1 MAKSILIEK
10 CGHLSL
16 NLTSV
21 EVTGECRPLRI
32 CWTPE
37 LYQDSEY
44 YTNNYEAEE
53 PENIFKK
60 KLIIEKYIP
69 YNFKDV
75 ESELSN
81 ILATELAA
89 SIDAGIL
96 GSLIDLE
103 NE

>member
-1 MAKSILIEK
+1 M
-10 CGHLSL
+10 
-16 NLTSV
+16 
-21 EVTGECRPLRI
+21 GECRPLI
-32 CWTPE
+32 ASWTPE
-37 LYQDSEY
+37 LAQDLDY
-44 YTNNYEAEE
+44 YTNSYEIEE
-53 PENIFKK
+53 SEDVYKRI
-60 KLIIEKYIP
+60 LLTEKYIP